1 MILFLKGRVIQK
13 VKISVMTLPAPALI
27 AGRDWVTHGDLQQ
40 SRQEDAILAP
50 RFKPLGAKRP
60 LGACRLRQ
68 GRDASGQAPDSL
80 SYSVTPSF
88 LTSSITAGS
97 TTGTTAFSF
106 SAASFSGIAKVPGTT
121 VTKPWI
127 LAMG

>member
-1 MILFLKGRVIQK
+1 MIWFLKGRVIQK
-13 VKISVMTLPAPALI
+13 VKISVMTLPAPALV

-40 SRQEDAILAP
+40 PRQEDDILAP
-50 RFKPLGAKRP
+50 RFKPLGASAPWEPAVPAKV
-60 LGACRLRQ
+60 
-68 GRDASGQAPDSL
+68 RDASGQAPASL

-106 SAASFSGIAKVPGTT
+106 SMASFSGMAKVPGTT
-121 VTKPWI
+121 VTKP
-127 LAMG
+127 